1 MSTADSLHATRIIT
15 EGKVMFMSRA
25 KIALF
30 IVATSIWSGEVLAGS
45 VTLTLTSKSRTSFT
59 DPGGITQQNENGL
72 IQTGG
77 AFFIVRRAAT
87 TFKFEFGTTKI
98 SLIFPNPTDPAAP
111 PESITID
118 GAHNIS
124 NNGFKGSVSATS
136 PAYSWVRGAVANLT
150 VSAGVETLVIRWTG
164 SDQLV
169 IP

>member
-1 MSTADSLHATRIIT
+1 
-15 EGKVMFMSRA
+15 MFMSQA

-72 IQTGG
+72 IQRDQFPTGG